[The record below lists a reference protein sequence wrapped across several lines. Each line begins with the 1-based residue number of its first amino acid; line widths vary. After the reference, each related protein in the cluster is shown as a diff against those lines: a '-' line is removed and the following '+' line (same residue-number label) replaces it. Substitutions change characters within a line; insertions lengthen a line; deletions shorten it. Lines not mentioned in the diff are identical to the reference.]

1 MLVDSQ
7 VDSADSDANA
17 YYYSPYALD
26 LDSVLSL
33 LLPASFP
40 GFEKDNTTPPP
51 FLTER
56 SLPNEQ
62 TSKLRYRQLHMGED
76 QHIIF
81 PLPVSQLKKWKLN
94 LRNGFESFESS
105 LFGEQWQRIEQKTLI
120 VLGSRPHR

>member
-1 MLVDSQ
+1 MSVDSP

-26 LDSVLSL
+26 SDSVLSL
-33 LLPASFP
+33 ASFP
-40 GFEKDNTTPPP
+40 GFEKDKTTPPP

-81 PLPVSQLKKWKLN
+81 PLPVSQLKKWK
-94 LRNGFESFESS
+94 
-105 LFGEQWQRIEQKTLI
+105 
-120 VLGSRPHR
+120 